1 MVSRALHRAF
11 QHHGVESTRVC
22 FRLVP
27 DADSS
32 TWITLNPSDGPRLVG
47 LVKGCVRLAK
57 LLRSERPDA
66 VLCHTFASSLFV
78 FPLAALAGVGNRV
91 VVHHAPLLRFDSFP
105 RVLHALDL
113 VFGSVGLHRS
123 IVMVAQQSHESI
135 PGWARSYR
143 RRSHLIPNEIPTP
156 MAVDRTAARHA
167 WGLSDDAIAWAFIG
181 RRTVAK
187 GADVAAAACAN
198 SAGAVLLMAGVPGNA
213 DSAIASATSA
223 GAQIR
228 LLGQLDRPEVDSLLY
243 AADVLIFPSRHENR
257 PLTLLEAS
265 AAGIPVVA
273 RDLPEVRTTVN
284 RSAVLIDGDDPV
296 AWAEG
301 ADAARRAG
309 RNSANVADSKAF
321 DRMVERYLDLL
332 GLTRQLLGRQA
343 S

>member
-11 QHHGVESTRVC
+11 QQHGVESTRVC
-22 FRLVP
+22 FRRAP
-27 DADSS
+27 DADPS
-32 TWITLNPSDGPRLVG
+32 TWITLNPSEGHRLVG

-105 RVLHALDL
+105 RVLHLLDL
-113 VFGSVGLHRS
+113 VFGTVGLHRS

-135 PGWARSYR
+135 PGWARAYR
-143 RRSHLIPNEIPTP
+143 RRSQLIPNEIPAPT
-156 MAVDRTAARHA
+156 AFDRAAARHA
-167 WGLSDDAIAWAFIG
+167 WDLPDDAIVWAFIG
-181 RRTVAK
+181 RRTLDK

-198 SAGAVLLMAGVPGNA
+198 SEGAVLLMAGVPGDA
-213 DSAIASATSA
+213 DPAIASATTA
-223 GAQIR
+223 GAQVR
-228 LLGQLDRPEVDSLLY
+228 LLGQLDRPEVDSLLS

-273 RDLPEVRTTVN
+273 RDLPEVRTTIN
-284 RSAVLIDGDDPV
+284 GSAVLIHGDDPV

-301 ADAARRAG
+301 AETARRAG
-309 RNSANVADSKAF
+309 RSAANLTDATRF
-321 DRMVERYLDLL
+321 DRMVDRYLELL
-332 GLTRQLLGRQA
+332 GLVPGPQGRRA
-343 S
+343 P